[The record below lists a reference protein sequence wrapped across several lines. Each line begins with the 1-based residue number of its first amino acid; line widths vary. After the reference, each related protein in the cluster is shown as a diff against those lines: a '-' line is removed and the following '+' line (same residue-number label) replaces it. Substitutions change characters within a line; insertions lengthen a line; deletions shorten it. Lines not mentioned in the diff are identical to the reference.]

1 MNTSQRVI
9 KYFAI
14 AFASFLS
21 VAIISGIVYG
31 LLALVTA
38 GRFITV
44 NNNVE
49 EKCVNAEERCL
60 QVDLALSVLDIKKG
74 EELKVETKNDK
85 VEIKEEGSKLI
96 VAEKGRHLFD
106 SYSDREVIIYIPE
119 DMTFEQ
125 VHIDGGAGSIHI
137 ESLKA
142 KKLNMSLGVGKTE
155 INALEAED
163 AKIDAGIG
171 EVTVRLMSKLED
183 YEIKAD
189 KGIGSITLNGSSVGD
204 HSTHGSGSKKIDID
218 GGIGSIKIETAKD

>member
-1 MNTSQRVI
+1 MNTAQRVI

-44 NNNVE
+44 NGNVE
-49 EKCVNAEERCL
+49 EKCVNAEEYCL
-60 QVDLALSVLDIKKG
+60 QVDLALSVLNIKKG

-85 VEIKEEGSKLI
+85 VEVKEEGSKLVVI
-96 VAEKGRHLFD
+96 EKGRHLFD
-106 SYSDREVIIYIPE
+106 SYSDREVTIYIPE

-125 VHIDGGAGSIHI
+125 THIDGGAGAIHI
-137 ESLKA
+137 ESLKT
-142 KKLNMSLGVGKTE
+142 KNLKMSLGIGKTE
-155 INALEAED
+155 IDALETDD
-163 AKIDAGIG
+163 AKIDTGIG
-171 EVTVRLMSKLED
+171 EVSVGLISKLED
-183 YEIKAD
+183 YEIKVD
-189 KGIGSITLNGSSVGD
+189 KGIGSVTLNGASVGD
-204 HSTHGSGSKKIDID
+204 HSTHGSGNKKIDVD